1 MLSFILRRVL
11 GMLPTLLIISA
22 VCFLVIKL
30 QPGSFTDQYL
40 EDPRFTRETAAAISR
55 QLGLDQPPVV
65 QYFRWLGGVLTRFD
79 FGYSFLQNR
88 PVVTVIGELI
98 GWTVFIALI
107 TLLVSWLIA
116 VPLGIY
122 TAFNRHSF
130 GSQLVGFLG
139 YLGLAIPDF
148 LAALLIVAVVL
159 RLGGTN
165 VGGLFSPGYIGAPWS
180 GARVLDLLGHLW
192 IPVLAVGLEGVAGL
206 MRQMRASMLDVL
218 GQDYVRTAKA
228 KGAPQRQVIWR
239 HAVRNAINP
248 LISLAGLSLPTL
260 ISGTII
266 ISIVLNL
273 PTIGPLLYDSL
284 INKDQYMALTL
295 LMFSAA
301 LLLVGNLLADVA
313 LAWADPRVRYA

>member
-11 GMLPTLLIISA
+11 GMVPTLLIISA

-55 QLGLDQPPVV
+55 QLGLDQPPVA
-65 QYFRWLGGVLTRFD
+65 QYFRWLGGVITRFD

-98 GWTVFIALI
+98 GWTVFIALT

-122 TAFNRHSF
+122 TAFNRHSAA
-130 GSQLVGFLG
+130 SQVIGFLG

-148 LAALLIVAVVL
+148 LAALLIVALVL
-159 RLGGTN
+159 RLGGSN
-165 VGGLFSPGYIGAPWS
+165 VGGLFSPQYIGAPWS
-180 GARVLDLLGHLW
+180 WGRVLDLLAHLW

-228 KGAPQRQVIWR
+228 KGAGQRQVIWR

-301 LLLVGNLLADVA
+301 LLLIGNLLAYVA

>member
-11 GMLPTLLIISA
+11 GMVPTLLIISA

-55 QLGLDQPPVV
+55 QLGLDQPPVA
-65 QYFRWLGGVLTRFD
+65 QYFRWLGGVVTRFD

-98 GWTVFIALI
+98 GWTVFIALT

-122 TAFNRHSF
+122 TAFNRHSAA
-130 GSQLVGFLG
+130 SQVIGFLG

-148 LAALLIVAVVL
+148 LAALLIVALVL
-159 RLGGTN
+159 RLGGSN
-165 VGGLFSPGYIGAPWS
+165 VGGLFSPQYIGAPWS
-180 GARVLDLLGHLW
+180 WGRVLDLLGHLW

-228 KGAPQRQVIWR
+228 KGAGQRQVIWR

-301 LLLVGNLLADVA
+301 LLLIGNLLADVA

>member
-11 GMLPTLLIISA
+11 GMLPTLLVISA

-65 QYFRWLGGVLTRFD
+65 QYFHWLGGVLTRFD

-88 PVVTVIGELI
+88 PVVTVIGELL
-98 GWTVFIALI
+98 GWTVFIALL
-107 TLLVSWLIA
+107 TLLLSWIIA

-122 TAFNRHSF
+122 TAFNRHSAL
-130 GSQLVGFLG
+130 SQGIGFLG

-165 VGGLFSPGYIGAPWS
+165 VGGLFSPQYIDAPWS
-180 GARVLDLLGHLW
+180 WARFLDLLAHLW

-206 MRQMRASMLDVL
+206 MRQMRAAMLDVL
-218 GQDYVRTAKA
+218 GQDYVRTARA
-228 KGAPQRQVIWR
+228 KGAGQRQVIWR

-284 INKDQYMALTL
+284 VNKDQYMALTL

-301 LLLVGNLLADVA
+301 LLLLGNLLADVA
-313 LAWADPRVRYA
+313 LAWADPRVRYS

>member
-11 GMLPTLLIISA
+11 GMVPTLLIISA

-55 QLGLDQPPVV
+55 QLGLDQPPVA
-65 QYFRWLGGVLTRFD
+65 QYFRWLGGVVTRFD

-98 GWTVFIALI
+98 GWTVFIALT

-122 TAFNRHSF
+122 TAFNRDSAA
-130 GSQLVGFLG
+130 SQVIGFLG

-148 LAALLIVAVVL
+148 LAALLIVALVL
-159 RLGGTN
+159 RLGGSN
-165 VGGLFSPGYIGAPWS
+165 VGGLFSPQYIGVPWS
-180 GARVLDLLGHLW
+180 WGRVLDLLGHLW

-218 GQDYVRTAKA
+218 GQDYVRTARA
-228 KGAPQRQVIWR
+228 KGAGQRQVIWR
-239 HAVRNAINP
+239 HAVRNAVNP

-301 LLLVGNLLADVA
+301 LLLIGNLLADVA

>member
-11 GMLPTLLIISA
+11 GMVPTLLIISA

-65 QYFRWLGGVLTRFD
+65 QYFHWLGGVLTRFD

-98 GWTVFIALI
+98 GWTVFIALT

-122 TAFNRHSF
+122 TAFNRHSAA
-130 GSQLVGFLG
+130 SQVIGFLG

-148 LAALLIVAVVL
+148 LAALLIVALVL
-159 RLGGTN
+159 RLGGSN
-165 VGGLFSPGYIGAPWS
+165 VGGLFSPEYIGAPWS
-180 GARVLDLLGHLW
+180 WGRFLDLLAHLW

-228 KGAPQRQVIWR
+228 KGAGQRQVIWR

-301 LLLVGNLLADVA
+301 LLLIGNLLADVA

>member
-11 GMLPTLLIISA
+11 GMVPTLLIISA

-55 QLGLDQPPVV
+55 QLGLDQPPVA
-65 QYFRWLGGVLTRFD
+65 QYFRWLGGVITRFD

-98 GWTVFIALI
+98 GWTVFIALT

-122 TAFNRHSF
+122 TAFNRHSAA
-130 GSQLVGFLG
+130 SQVIGFLG

-148 LAALLIVAVVL
+148 LAALLIVALVL
-159 RLGGTN
+159 RLGGSN
-165 VGGLFSPGYIGAPWS
+165 VGGLFSPEYIGAPWS
-180 GARVLDLLGHLW
+180 WGRVLDLLGHLW

-218 GQDYVRTAKA
+218 GQDYVRTARA
-228 KGAPQRQVIWR
+228 KGAGQRQVIWR

-301 LLLVGNLLADVA
+301 LLLIGNLLADVA

>member
-11 GMLPTLLIISA
+11 GMVPTLLIISA

-55 QLGLDQPPVV
+55 QLGLDQPPVA
-65 QYFRWLGGVLTRFD
+65 QYFRWLGGVVTRFD

-98 GWTVFIALI
+98 GWTVFIALT

-122 TAFNRHSF
+122 TAFNRHSAA
-130 GSQLVGFLG
+130 SQVIGFLG

-148 LAALLIVAVVL
+148 LAALLIVALVL
-159 RLGGTN
+159 RLGGSN
-165 VGGLFSPGYIGAPWS
+165 VGGLFSPEYIGAPWS
-180 GARVLDLLGHLW
+180 WGRVLDLLGHLW

-228 KGAPQRQVIWR
+228 KGAGQRQVIWR
-239 HAVRNAINP
+239 HAVRNAVNP

-301 LLLVGNLLADVA
+301 LLLIGNLLADVA

>member
-1 MLSFILRRVL
+1 MLSFVLRRVL
-11 GMLPTLLIISA
+11 GMVPTLLIISA
-22 VCFLVIKL
+22 LCFLVIKL

-55 QLGLDQPPVV
+55 QLGLDLPPVV
-65 QYFRWLGGVLTRFD
+65 QYFHWLGGVVTRFD

-88 PVVTVIGELI
+88 PVVTVIGELL
-98 GWTVFIALI
+98 GWTVFIALV

-130 GSQLVGFLG
+130 GAQLVGLLG

-165 VGGLFSPGYIGAPWS
+165 VGGLFSPEYIDAPWS
-180 GARVLDLLGHLW
+180 WARVADLLNHLW

-218 GQDYVRTAKA
+218 NQDYIRTARA
-228 KGAPQRQVIWR
+228 KGVLPSRVVWR
-239 HAVRNAINP
+239 HAVRNAVNP
-248 LISLAGLSLPTL
+248 LITLAGLSLPTL

-273 PTIGPLLYDSL
+273 PTIGPLLYDS
-284 INKDQYMALTL
+284 IVNKDQYMALTL
-295 LMFSAA
+295 LLMSAA

-313 LAWADPRVRYA
+313 LAWADPRVRYS

>member
-11 GMLPTLLIISA
+11 GMVPTLLIISA

-55 QLGLDQPPVV
+55 QLGLDQPPVA
-65 QYFRWLGGVLTRFD
+65 QYFRWLGGVITRFD

-98 GWTVFIALI
+98 GWTVFIALT

-122 TAFNRHSF
+122 TAFNRDSAA
-130 GSQLVGFLG
+130 SQVIGFLG

-148 LAALLIVAVVL
+148 LAALLIVALVL
-159 RLGGTN
+159 RLGGSN
-165 VGGLFSPGYIGAPWS
+165 VGGLFSPQYIGAPWS
-180 GARVLDLLGHLW
+180 WGRVLDLLAHLW

-228 KGAPQRQVIWR
+228 KGAGQRQVIWR

-301 LLLVGNLLADVA
+301 LLLIGNLLADVA

>member
-65 QYFRWLGGVLTRFD
+65 QYFHWLGGVLTRFD

-88 PVVTVIGELI
+88 PVVTVIGELL

-130 GSQLVGFLG
+130 GAQLVGFLG

-165 VGGLFSPGYIGAPWS
+165 VGGLFSPAYIGAPWS
-180 GARVLDLLGHLW
+180 GGRVLDLLNHLW

-295 LMFSAA
+295 LMLSAA
-301 LLLVGNLLADVA
+301 LLLIGNLLADVA

>member
-22 VCFLVIKL
+22 LCFLVIKL

-40 EDPRFTRETAAAISR
+40 EDPRFTRATAAAISR
-55 QLGLDQPPVV
+55 QLGLDLPPAV
-65 QYFRWLGGVLTRFD
+65 QYLHWLGGVVTRLD

-88 PVVTVIGELI
+88 PVVSVIGELV
-98 GWTVFIALI
+98 GWTVFIALL
-107 TLLVSWLIA
+107 TLLFSWLIA

-122 TAFNRHSF
+122 TAFHRHSAA
-130 GSQLVGFLG
+130 SQLIGLLG

-148 LAALLIVAVVL
+148 LAALLIVALVL
-159 RLGGTN
+159 RLGGSN
-165 VGGLFSPGYIGAPWS
+165 VGGLFSPQYIGVPWS
-180 GARVLDLLGHLW
+180 WPRVLDLLNHLW

-206 MRQMRASMLDVL
+206 MRQTRASMLDVL
-218 GQDYVRTAKA
+218 GQDYIRTARA
-228 KGAPQRQVIWR
+228 KGAPPRRVVWR
-239 HAVRNAINP
+239 HAARNAVNP

-295 LMFSAA
+295 LMFSA
-301 LLLVGNLLADVA
+301 LLLLLGNLLADVA
-313 LAWADPRVRYA
+313 LAWSDPRVRYA

>member
-11 GMLPTLLIISA
+11 GMVPTLLIISA

-55 QLGLDQPPVV
+55 QLGLDQPPVA
-65 QYFRWLGGVLTRFD
+65 QYFRWLGGVVTRFD

-98 GWTVFIALI
+98 GWTVFIALT

-122 TAFNRHSF
+122 TAFNRHSAA
-130 GSQLVGFLG
+130 SQVIGFLG

-148 LAALLIVAVVL
+148 LAALLIVALVL
-159 RLGGTN
+159 RLGGSN
-165 VGGLFSPGYIGAPWS
+165 VGGLFSPEYIGAPWS
-180 GARVLDLLGHLW
+180 WGRVLDLLGHLW

-218 GQDYVRTAKA
+218 GQDYVRTARA
-228 KGAPQRQVIWR
+228 KGAGQRQVIWR

-301 LLLVGNLLADVA
+301 LLLIGNLLADVA

>member
-11 GMLPTLLIISA
+11 GMVPTLLIISA

-55 QLGLDQPPVV
+55 QLGLDQPPVA
-65 QYFRWLGGVLTRFD
+65 QYFRWLGGVVTRFD

-98 GWTVFIALI
+98 GWTVFIALT

-122 TAFNRHSF
+122 TAFNRHSAA
-130 GSQLVGFLG
+130 SQAIGFLG

-148 LAALLIVAVVL
+148 LAALLIVALVL
-159 RLGGTN
+159 RLGGSN
-165 VGGLFSPGYIGAPWS
+165 VGGLFSPEYIGAPWS
-180 GARVLDLLGHLW
+180 WGRVLDLLGHLW

-228 KGAPQRQVIWR
+228 KGAGQRQVIWR

-301 LLLVGNLLADVA
+301 LLLVGNLLADIA

>member
-11 GMLPTLLIISA
+11 GMVPTLLIISA

-55 QLGLDQPPVV
+55 QLGLDQPPVA
-65 QYFRWLGGVLTRFD
+65 QYFRWLGGVITRFD

-98 GWTVFIALI
+98 GWTVFIALT

-122 TAFNRHSF
+122 TAFNRDSAA
-130 GSQLVGFLG
+130 SQVIGFLG

-148 LAALLIVAVVL
+148 LAALLIVALVL
-159 RLGGTN
+159 RLGGSN
-165 VGGLFSPGYIGAPWS
+165 VGGLFSPQYIGVPWS
-180 GARVLDLLGHLW
+180 WGRVLDLLGHLW

-228 KGAPQRQVIWR
+228 KGAGQRQVIWR

-301 LLLVGNLLADVA
+301 LLLIGNLLADVA

>member
-11 GMLPTLLIISA
+11 GMVPTLLIISA

-40 EDPRFTRETAAAISR
+40 EDQRFTRETAAAISR
-55 QLGLDQPPVV
+55 QLGLDQPPVA
-65 QYFRWLGGVLTRFD
+65 QYFRWLGGVITRFD

-98 GWTVFIALI
+98 GWTVFIALT

-122 TAFNRHSF
+122 TAFNRHSAA
-130 GSQLVGFLG
+130 SQVIGFLG

-148 LAALLIVAVVL
+148 LAALLIVALVL
-159 RLGGTN
+159 RLGGSN
-165 VGGLFSPGYIGAPWS
+165 VGGLFSPQYIGAPWS
-180 GARVLDLLGHLW
+180 WGRVLDLLGHLW

-218 GQDYVRTAKA
+218 GQDYVRTARA
-228 KGAPQRQVIWR
+228 KGAGQRQVIWR

-301 LLLVGNLLADVA
+301 LLLIGNLLADVA

>member
-1 MLSFILRRVL
+1 VLSFILRRVL
-11 GMLPTLLIISA
+11 GMLPTLLVISA

-55 QLGLDQPPVV
+55 QLGLDQPPVI

-98 GWTVFIALI
+98 GWTVFIALL
-107 TLLVSWLIA
+107 TLLLSWIIA

-122 TAFNRHSF
+122 TAFRRHSA
-130 GSQLVGFLG
+130 GAQIVGFLG

-148 LAALLIVAVVL
+148 LAALLLVAVVL
-159 RLGGTN
+159 RLGGAN
-165 VGGLFSPGYIGAPWS
+165 VGGLFSPAYIDAPWS
-180 GARVLDLLGHLW
+180 WARFLDLLNHLW

-218 GQDYVRTAKA
+218 GQDYVRTARA

-301 LLLVGNLLADVA
+301 LLLLGNLLADIA
-313 LAWADPRVRYA
+313 LAWADPRVRYS

>member
-1 MLSFILRRVL
+1 MLNYLLRRVL
-11 GMLPTLLIISA
+11 GMLPTLLVISA

-55 QLGLDQPPVV
+55 QLGLDQPPVM
-65 QYFRWLGGVLTRFD
+65 QYLHWLWNVVTRLD

-88 PVVTVIGELI
+88 PVVTVIGELL
-98 GWTVFIALI
+98 GWTVFIALL

-122 TAFNRHSF
+122 TAFNRHTLTAQIVS
-130 GSQLVGFLG
+130 VLG

-148 LAALLIVAVVL
+148 LAALLLVALVL

-165 VGGLFSPGYIGAPWS
+165 VGGLFSPHFIDAPWS
-180 GARVLDLLGHLW
+180 TARVLDLLGHLW

-206 MRQMRASMLDVL
+206 MRQTRASMLEVL
-218 GQDYVRTAKA
+218 SQDYIRTARA
-228 KGAPQRQVIWR
+228 KGAPQRRIVWR
-239 HAVRNAINP
+239 HAVRNAVNP

-295 LMFSAA
+295 LMFSA
-301 LLLVGNLLADVA
+301 LLLLIGNLLADLA

>member
-11 GMLPTLLIISA
+11 GMVPTLLIISA

-55 QLGLDQPPVV
+55 QLGLDQPPVA
-65 QYFRWLGGVLTRFD
+65 QYFRWLGGVVTRFD

-98 GWTVFIALI
+98 GWTVFIALT

-122 TAFNRHSF
+122 TAFNRHSAA
-130 GSQLVGFLG
+130 SQVIGFLG

-148 LAALLIVAVVL
+148 LAALLIVALVL
-159 RLGGTN
+159 RLGGSN
-165 VGGLFSPGYIGAPWS
+165 VGGLFSPQYIGAPWS
-180 GARVLDLLGHLW
+180 WGRVLDLLGHLW

-218 GQDYVRTAKA
+218 GQDYVRTARA
-228 KGAPQRQVIWR
+228 KGAGQRQVIWR

-301 LLLVGNLLADVA
+301 LLLIGNLLADVA

>member
-88 PVVTVIGELI
+88 PVVTVIGELV

-165 VGGLFSPGYIGAPWS
+165 VGGLFSPGYIDAPWS
-180 GARVLDLLGHLW
+180 GGRVLDLLGHLW

>member
-11 GMLPTLLIISA
+11 GMVPTLLIISA

-55 QLGLDQPPVV
+55 QLGLDQPPVA
-65 QYFRWLGGVLTRFD
+65 QYFRWLGGVITRFD

-98 GWTVFIALI
+98 GWTVFIALT
-107 TLLVSWLIA
+107 TLLFSWLIA

-122 TAFNRHSF
+122 TAFNRDSAA
-130 GSQLVGFLG
+130 SQVIGFLG

-148 LAALLIVAVVL
+148 LAALLIVALVL
-159 RLGGTN
+159 RLGGSN
-165 VGGLFSPGYIGAPWS
+165 VGGLFSPQYIGVPWS
-180 GARVLDLLGHLW
+180 WGRVLDLLGHLW

-228 KGAPQRQVIWR
+228 KGAGQRQVIWR

-301 LLLVGNLLADVA
+301 LLLIGNLLADVA